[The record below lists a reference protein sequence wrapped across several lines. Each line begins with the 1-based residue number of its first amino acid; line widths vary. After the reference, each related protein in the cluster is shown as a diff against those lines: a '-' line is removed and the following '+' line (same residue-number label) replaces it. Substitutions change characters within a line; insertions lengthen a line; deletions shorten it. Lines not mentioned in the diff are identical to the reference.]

1 MPEDTYLTVKD
12 ISQKLQVSVDT
23 VRRWL
28 EVGNFNLSISVTS
41 IVFRQ
46 QTWMLFSLNTAN
58 NHHLK
63 SPKKASRLIMLCNTA
78 TVCYTGLDKFML

>member
-28 EVGNFNLSISVTS
+28 RSGELQSVNFGNQYRV
-41 IVFRQ
+41 
-46 QTWMLFSLNTAN
+46 
-58 NHHLK
+58 
-63 SPKKASRLIMLCNTA
+63 SPADLDAFLAKYRKQPPPEKA
-78 TVCYTGLDKFML
+78 